1 MLLSNCPTEER
12 HMAAPKP
19 ILAKP
24 DDHRGI
30 LAMSEAVDAMLEA
43 FRNWAKD
50 PLVGELRRRTH
61 TPKNVRITLHQGG
74 APAYGTTGIMT
85 HAELVRIFGEKQKY
99 PRRGRPVLVLYD
111 SDSAALKLILVGEMH
126 PRELPDTNS
135 VVAMPTACASMVGTD
150 LLARKDCKSAGVFG
164 AGDQARLHLLALTCI
179 RKSIKTVR
187 VFSPTEEN
195 RKKFATEMTAVLGIE
210 VIAAHS
216 PAAVVNGA
224 DVIICATNSNIP
236 VFDGN
241 WLVPGQHVT
250 SIVSSNIGLLKR
262 GFVNEMRREIDD
274 RTLERADILM
284 TNVWGQEELDKTAV
298 FWEASLDR
306 PIIARKIVDAAQVIR
321 GEKSGRT
328 DDSQITYF
336 KNCAFWGIGAAAIG
350 GLIYDKLSKQGKG
363 LALDFDAH
371 EFYDDSWTEE

>member
-1 MLLSNCPTEER
+1 
-12 HMAAPKP
+12 MAAPTA

-111 SDSAALKLILVGEMH
+111 SDTAALKLILIGEMH
-126 PRELPDTNS
+126 PKELPNANS

-150 LLARKDCKSAGVFG
+150 LLARKNCEVAGVFG
-164 AGDQARLHLLALTCI
+164 AGDQARHHLLALMCI
-179 RKSIKTVR
+179 RKSIKRVR
-187 VFSPTEEN
+187 VFSPTPEN
-195 RKKFATEMTAVLGIE
+195 RQKFAAEMTALLGIE
-210 VIAAHS
+210 VLAAHS
-216 PAAVVNGA
+216 PVEVVDGA
-224 DVIICATNSNIP
+224 DVIICATNSNVP

-241 WLVPGQHVT
+241 WLVAGQHVT

-274 RTLERADILM
+274 RTLERADVLM

-306 PIIARKIVDAAQVIR
+306 PNIARKIVDAGQVIR

-328 DDSQITYF
+328 EESQITYF

-350 GLIYDKLSKQGKG
+350 SLIYDKLSKQGKG
-363 LALDFDAH
+363 VLLDFNPH
-371 EFYDDSWTEE
+371 EYCDDSWTEE

>member
-1 MLLSNCPTEER
+1 
-12 HMAAPKP
+12 MAAPVA

-43 FRNWAKD
+43 FRSWAND
-50 PLVGELRRRTH
+50 PLVAELRRRTH
-61 TPKNVRITLHQGG
+61 TPKNVRITLHQGA

-85 HAELVRIFGEKQKY
+85 HAELVRIFGAKQKY

-111 SDSAALKLILVGEMH
+111 SETAALKLILVGEMH
-126 PRELPDTNS
+126 PRELPAANS

-150 LLARKDCKSAGVFG
+150 LLARKNCQVAGVFG

-179 RKSIKTVR
+179 RKSIKRVR
-187 VFSPTEEN
+187 VFSPTQEN
-195 RKKFATEMTAVLGIE
+195 REKFAAEMTAVLRIE
-210 VIAAHS
+210 VLAAGS
-216 PAAVVNGA
+216 PEEVVDGA
-224 DVIICATNSNIP
+224 DVILCATNSNVP

-262 GFVNEMRREIDD
+262 GFVSEMRREIDD

-298 FWEASLDR
+298 FWQASLDR
-306 PIIARKIVDAAQVIR
+306 PNIARKIVDAGQVIR

-328 DDSQITYF
+328 HDSQITYF

-350 GLIYDKLSKQGKG
+350 GLIYDKLLKQGKG
-363 LALDFDAH
+363 LVLDFNPH

>member
-1 MLLSNCPTEER
+1 
-12 HMAAPKP
+12 MAVPVA

-30 LAMSEAVDAMLEA
+30 LKMSEAVDAMLEA

-50 PLVGELRRRTH
+50 PLVAELRRRTH

-74 APAYGTTGIMT
+74 APAFRTTGIMA
-85 HAELVRIFGEKQKY
+85 HAELVRIFGDKQKY

-111 SDSAALKLILVGEMH
+111 SDTAALKLILVGEMH
-126 PRELPDTNS
+126 PKELPGANS

-150 LLARKDCKSAGVFG
+150 LLARKNCRVAGVFG

-179 RKSIKTVR
+179 RKSINTVR
-187 VFSPTEEN
+187 VFSPTPEN
-195 RKKFATEMTAVLGIE
+195 REKFAAEMSAVLGIE
-210 VIAAHS
+210 VSAADS
-216 PAAVVNGA
+216 AAAVVDGA
-224 DVIICATNSNIP
+224 DVIVCATNSNVP

-250 SIVSSNIGLLKR
+250 SIVSSNIGLKKR
-262 GFVNEMRREIDD
+262 GYIDQMRREIDD

-306 PIIARKIVDAAQVIR
+306 PSIARKIVDAGQVIR
-321 GEKSGRT
+321 GEKNGRT
-328 DDSQITYF
+328 DASQITYF

-350 GLIYDKLSKQGKG
+350 GLIYDKLSKQRKG
-363 LALDFDAH
+363 LLLDFNPH
-371 EFYDDSWTEE
+371 EYYDESWTEK

>member
-1 MLLSNCPTEER
+1 
-12 HMAAPKP
+12 MAAPVA

-30 LAMSEAVDAMLEA
+30 LKMSEAVDAMLEA

-50 PLVGELRRRTH
+50 PLVAELRRRTH
-61 TPKNVRITLHQGG
+61 TPKNVRITLHQGA

-85 HAELVRIFGEKQKY
+85 HAELVRIFGDKQKY

-111 SDSAALKLILVGEMH
+111 SDTAALKLILVGEMH
-126 PRELPDTNS
+126 PEELPDANS

-150 LLARKDCKSAGVFG
+150 LLARKNCQIAGIFG
-164 AGDQARLHLLALTCI
+164 AGDQAKLHLLALTCI
-179 RKSIKTVR
+179 RKSINKVR
-187 VFSPTEEN
+187 VFSPTPQNREN
-195 RKKFATEMTAVLGIE
+195 FAAQMSEVLGIE
-210 VIAAHS
+210 VVAAQS
-216 PAAVVNGA
+216 PAEVVDGA
-224 DVIICATNSNIP
+224 DVIVCATNSNVP
-236 VFDGN
+236 VFDGD

-262 GFVNEMRREIDD
+262 GFVNQMRREIDE
-274 RTLERADILM
+274 RTLERADVLM

-306 PIIARKIVDAAQVIR
+306 PIIGRKIVDAGQVLR
-321 GEKSGRT
+321 REKSGRT

-350 GLIYDKLSKQGKG
+350 GLIYDKLLKQQKG
-363 LALDFDAH
+363 LILDFNPH

>member
-1 MLLSNCPTEER
+1 
-12 HMAAPKP
+12 MAALPA

-30 LAMSEAVDAMLEA
+30 LAMSEAVDATLEA

-50 PLVGELRRRTH
+50 PLAGELRRRTH
-61 TPKNVRITLHQGG
+61 TPKNVRVTLHQGG

-111 SDSAALKLILVGEMH
+111 SDTAALKLILIGEMH
-126 PRELPDTNS
+126 PKELPSANS

-150 LLARKDCKSAGVFG
+150 LLARKDCEVAGVFG
-164 AGDQARLHLLALTCI
+164 AGDQAKHHLLALTCI
-179 RKSIKTVR
+179 RKSIKR
-187 VFSPTEEN
+187 ACVFSPTREN
-195 RKKFATEMTAVLGIE
+195 REKFAAEMAAILDIE
-210 VIAAHS
+210 VAAAHS
-216 PAAVVNGA
+216 PAEVVDGA
-224 DVIICATNSNIP
+224 DVIICATNSNVP
-236 VFDGN
+236 VFDGD

-274 RTLERADILM
+274 RTLERADVLM

-306 PIIARKIVDAAQVIR
+306 PIIARKIVDTGQVMR
-321 GEKSGRT
+321 GEKSGRV
-328 DDSQITYF
+328 DDTQITYF
-336 KNCAFWGIGAAAIG
+336 KNCAFWGIGVAAIG
-350 GLIYDKLSKQGKG
+350 GLIYDKLSNQGKG
-363 LALDFDAH
+363 IVLDFNPH
-371 EFYDDSWTEE
+371 EYYDDSWLEE

>member
-1 MLLSNCPTEER
+1 MSEESQ
-12 HMAAPKP
+12 MTAPNA
-19 ILAKP
+19 ILAQP

-30 LAMSEAVDAMLEA
+30 LAMSEAVEAMFEA

-85 HAELVRIFGEKQKY
+85 HAELVRIFGEKQKN

-111 SDSAALKLILVGEMH
+111 SDTAALKLILIGEMH
-126 PRELPDTNS
+126 PKELPDANS

-150 LLARKDCKSAGVFG
+150 LLARKNCEVAGVFG
-164 AGDQARLHLLALTCI
+164 AGDQAKHHLLALMCI
-179 RKSIKTVR
+179 RKSIKRVR
-187 VFSPTEEN
+187 VFSPTPEN
-195 RKKFATEMTAVLGIE
+195 REKFASEMTVVLGIE
-210 VIAAHS
+210 VLAVQS
-216 PAAVVNGA
+216 PAEVVDGA
-224 DVIICATNSNIP
+224 DVIICATNSNVP
-236 VFDGN
+236 VFAGD

-250 SIVSSNIGLLKR
+250 SIVSSNVGLLKR

-274 RTLERADILM
+274 RTLERADVLM

-306 PIIARKIVDAAQVIR
+306 PTIARKVVDAGQVIR

-328 DDSQITYF
+328 EESQITYF

-363 LALDFDAH
+363 VVLDFNPH

>member
-1 MLLSNCPTEER
+1 
-12 HMAAPKP
+12 MAKP
-19 ILAKP
+19 VAILAKP

-30 LAMSEAVDAMLEA
+30 LKMSEAVDAMLEA

-50 PLVGELRRRTH
+50 PLVAELRRRTH
-61 TPKNVRITLHQGG
+61 TPKNVRITLHQGA

-85 HAELVRIFGEKQKY
+85 HAELVRIFGDQQKY

-111 SDSAALKLILVGEMH
+111 SDTAALKLILVGEMH
-126 PRELPDTNS
+126 PEELPEANS

-150 LLARKDCKSAGVFG
+150 LLARKNCQIAGIFG
-164 AGDQARLHLLALTCI
+164 AGDQAKLHLLALTCI
-179 RKSIKTVR
+179 RKSINKVR
-187 VFSPTEEN
+187 VFSPTPQNREN
-195 RKKFATEMTAVLGIE
+195 FAAQMSAVLGIE
-210 VIAAHS
+210 VVAAQS
-216 PAAVVNGA
+216 PAEVVDGA
-224 DVIICATNSNIP
+224 DVIVCATNSNVA
-236 VFDGN
+236 VFDGD

-262 GFVNEMRREIDD
+262 GFVNQMRREIDE
-274 RTLERADILM
+274 RTLERADVLM

-306 PIIARKIVDAAQVIR
+306 PIIGRKIVDAGQVLR
-321 GEKSGRT
+321 REKSGRT

-350 GLIYDKLSKQGKG
+350 GLIYDKLLKQQKG
-363 LALDFDAH
+363 LILDFNPH
-371 EFYDDSWTEE
+371 EFYDDSWTEK

>member
-1 MLLSNCPTEER
+1 
-12 HMAAPKP
+12 MA

-30 LAMSEAVDAMLEA
+30 LTMGEAVNAMLDA

-50 PLVGELRRRTH
+50 PLVAELRRRTH
-61 TPKNVRITLHQGG
+61 TPKNVRITLHQGA

-85 HAELVRIFGEKQKY
+85 HAELVRIFGDKQKY

-111 SDSAALKLILVGEMH
+111 SDTAALKLILIGEMH
-126 PRELPDTNS
+126 PKELPDANS

-150 LLARKDCKSAGVFG
+150 LLARKNCRVAGVFG

-179 RKSIKTVR
+179 RTSLQKVR
-187 VFSPTEEN
+187 VFSPTRAN
-195 RKKFATEMTAVLGIE
+195 REKFATEMTALLGID
-210 VIAAHS
+210 VVAAQS
-216 PAAVVNGA
+216 PAEVVEGA
-224 DVIICATNSNIP
+224 DVIVCATNSNVP

-241 WLVPGQHVT
+241 WLTPGQHVT
-250 SIVSSNIGLLKR
+250 SIVSSNIGLKKR
-262 GFVNEMRREIDD
+262 GYINEMRREIDEW
-274 RTLERADILM
+274 TLERADVLM

-306 PIIARKIVDAAQVIR
+306 PNIARKIVDAGQVLR

-328 DDSQITYF
+328 DDADITYF

-350 GLIYDKLSKQGKG
+350 GLIYDKLLEQRKG
-363 LALDFDAH
+363 LILDFTPH
-371 EFYDDSWTEE
+371 EFCDEAWTED

>member
-1 MLLSNCPTEER
+1 
-12 HMAAPKP
+12 MATPVA

-24 DDHRGI
+24 DDHCGI
-30 LAMSEAVDAMLEA
+30 LKMSEAVDAMLEA

-50 PLVGELRRRTH
+50 PLVAELRRRTH
-61 TPKNVRITLHQGG
+61 TPKNVRITLHQGA

-85 HAELVRIFGEKQKY
+85 HAELVRIFGDQQKY

-111 SDSAALKLILVGEMH
+111 SDTAALKLILVGEMH
-126 PRELPDTNS
+126 PEELPDANS

-150 LLARKDCKSAGVFG
+150 LLARKNCQIAGIFG
-164 AGDQARLHLLALTCI
+164 AGDQAKLHLLALTCI
-179 RKSIKTVR
+179 RKSINKVR
-187 VFSPTEEN
+187 VFSPTPQNREN
-195 RKKFATEMTAVLGIE
+195 FAAQMSAVLGIE
-210 VIAAHS
+210 VVAAQS
-216 PAAVVNGA
+216 PAEVVDGA
-224 DVIICATNSNIP
+224 DVIVCATNSNVA
-236 VFDGN
+236 VFDGD

-262 GFVNEMRREIDD
+262 GFVNQMRREIDE
-274 RTLERADILM
+274 RTLERADVLM

-306 PIIARKIVDAAQVIR
+306 PIIGRKIVDAGQVLR
-321 GEKSGRT
+321 REKSGRT

-350 GLIYDKLSKQGKG
+350 GLIYDKLLKQQKG
-363 LALDFDAH
+363 LILDFNPH
-371 EFYDDSWTEE
+371 EFYDDSWTEK

>member
-1 MLLSNCPTEER
+1 
-12 HMAAPKP
+12 MAAPIA

-61 TPKNVRITLHQGG
+61 TPNNVRITLHQGG

-85 HAELVRIFGEKQKY
+85 HAELVRIFGDKQKY

-111 SDSAALKLILVGEMH
+111 SDTAALKLILIGEMH
-126 PRELPDTNS
+126 PKELPHANS
-135 VVAMPTACASMVGTD
+135 VVAMPTACASMIGTD
-150 LLARKDCKSAGVFG
+150 LLARKDCEVAGVFG
-164 AGDQARLHLLALTCI
+164 AGDQAKHHLLALTCI
-179 RKSIKTVR
+179 RKSLKKAR
-187 VFSPTEEN
+187 VFSPTREN
-195 RKKFATEMTAVLGIE
+195 REKFSVEMSAILGID
-210 VIAAHS
+210 VVAVDS
-216 PAAVVNGA
+216 PAKVVDGA
-224 DVIICATNSNIP
+224 DVILCATNSNIP
-236 VFDGN
+236 VFDGD

-250 SIVSSNIGLLKR
+250 SIVSSNVGLLKR
-262 GFVNEMRREIDD
+262 GLVNEMRREVDD

-306 PIIARKIVDAAQVIR
+306 PVIARKIVDAGQVMR
-321 GEKSGRT
+321 AEKSGRSE
-328 DDSQITYF
+328 DSQITYF
-336 KNCAFWGIGAAAIG
+336 KNCAFWGIGTAAIG
-350 GLIYDKLSKQGKG
+350 GLIYDKLSKQRKG
-363 LALDFDAH
+363 SVLDFNPY